1 MLHKKL
7 LTCNCH
13 QKKYRNFIAEVC
25 LTLRTIERILEFHG
39 LSLNLLTVSLLGKRM
54 TEIFIK

>member
-1 MLHKKL
+1 MLYKKL

-54 TEIFIK
+54 TELFIE